1 MNNRGYFERGRV
13 KITEGQVKKHRTQM
27 SDQELM
33 YIKREMGPVPE
44 LTISEHL
51 ERRRKEGKCE
61 FQLISLAKT
70 LLFQFEEA
78 VIEFNQIFNLDGSVR
93 GRRVLFRAK
102 HVELADIKGR
112 GLVPCNL
119 CFVVDI
125 DCKSIVTAY
134 YNAVTDNHANINWM
148 RYDASLSITG

>member
-13 KITEGQVKKHRTQM
+13 KITEGQIKKHRTQM
-27 SDQELM
+27 SEQELT
-33 YIKREMGPVPE
+33 YIKQVLGPIPE
-44 LTISEHL
+44 LKVSEHL
-51 ERRRKEGKCE
+51 ERRRKEGKCD
-61 FQLISLAKT
+61 FQWTSLAKT

-78 VIEFNQIFNLDGSVR
+78 IIEFNQVFNLDGSVR

-102 HVELADIKGR
+102 HVELAEIKGR

-125 DCKSIVTAY
+125 DCKSIITAY
-134 YNAVTDNHANINWM
+134 YNAVTDNHSSINWK